1 MPIKHSTPED
11 FVPAAGL
18 ESFPTTVVA
27 DVIVAEAIP
36 PDDMGYLFGD
46 HLADDLTAGRSRRTK
61 LIALGAGVAV
71 LLVAGA
77 IVWRIR
83 AR

>member
-11 FVPAAGL
+11 LVDEAGF
-18 ESFPTTVVA
+18 ESFPATIVA
-27 DVIVAEAIP
+27 DVIVAEPI
-36 PDDMGYLFGD
+36 PDDEINQLFGD
-46 HLADDLTAGRSRRTK
+46 ALADDLTAPRSRRTK
-61 LIALGAGVAV
+61 LIAIAAGVGV

>member
-11 FVPAAGL
+11 LVDEAGF
-18 ESFPTTVVA
+18 ESFPVVA
-27 DVIVAEAIP
+27 DVFVSAD
-36 PDDMGYLFGD
+36 PDIIITQVEERENF
-46 HLADDLTAGRSRRTK
+46 DDLAVEPRSRAK
-61 LIALGAGVAV
+61 LIAIGAGA
-71 LLVAGA
+71 LFTMLVAGA